1 MGMRDDSVKDQ
12 ALSMFQDTVVVTL
25 LRSLGLQLLTGLV
38 VGAFAGL
45 WLCLVTR
52 VLGRRLGRL
61 GFVCWLCAFLGA
73 VHLFALWH
81 AMALVPQPFVD
92 SFHQAGAVASWFQRA
107 GSEWFPVW
115 LAPALFWVLVWSVP
129 AMLIGVGLKRSD
141 GRNAVLA
148 TAAGMTVLALVFSVV
163 SWLPSRDSRRF
174 PTSSAGD
181 SWNVLILAGDSLRP
195 DALEQSSEGGYARMT
210 RDGISF
216 QRAYTL
222 LPRTFPAWLT
232 LLTGQ
237 HPHTHGIRDMFPS
250 PSTLSRPFAAL
261 PRELGSRGYRTG
273 VFSDFA
279 GDIFGRA
286 DLGFDH
292 VEVPE
297 FTVNSNVR
305 LGVWKMQVHLFP
317 YLLATGLTRRI
328 PEFYAYERLPD
339 AAGVT
344 ERFFRWVRSADST
357 APFLGV
363 LFYSTPHFP
372 YSAPYPYY
380 RKRSVPGYDGA
391 FRYCKTGLSA
401 GALGAEDIQQVRA
414 LFQAGTDTVDHEIAR
429 VLTWLEETGQLD
441 RTIVVVLSD
450 HGENLYEH
458 GRGNTHGDLL
468 VGRESLQIPYV
479 FRVPG
484 RQPGIVRQVV
494 SSATLAPTILGLL
507 GGPVPDW
514 MEGMNLAQFP
524 GMTPPD
530 HETVHGETG
539 LLFVDPDTDFLVG
552 RSIRYAGI
560 MGRFDVDPVTSEL
573 YLNPAFRGDSV
584 VAKHRM
590 ILKWPLKLVYVPT
603 RYGVEF
609 ECYQVEDD
617 PDELINLWTSAPNPC
632 TNLVDELHQYARSG
646 GERVEDGYILP

>member
-1 MGMRDDSVKDQ
+1 M
-12 ALSMFQDTVVVTL
+12 
-25 LRSLGLQLLTGLV
+25 LTY
-38 VGAFAGL
+38 
-45 WLCLVTR
+45 
-52 VLGRRLGRL
+52 
-61 GFVCWLCAFLGA
+61 
-73 VHLFALWH
+73 
-81 AMALVPQPFVD
+81 
-92 SFHQAGAVASWFQRA
+92 
-107 GSEWFPVW
+107 
-115 LAPALFWVLVWSVP
+115 
-129 AMLIGVGLKRSD
+129 VGLKRSD

-163 SWLPSRDSRRF
+163 AWLPSRDERRF
-174 PTSSAGD
+174 PGSAPGD
-181 SWNVLILAGDSLRP
+181 SWNVLVLAGDSLRA
-195 DALEQSSEGGYARMT
+195 DALEQSLQGGYARMQQE
-210 RDGISF
+210 GISF
-216 QRAYTL
+216 ERAYTL

-250 PSTLSRPFAAL
+250 PATLSRPFPAL
-261 PRELGSRGYRTG
+261 PRELGARGYRTG

-279 GDIFGRA
+279 GDIFARV

-297 FTVNSNVR
+297 FTVSSNVR

-317 YLLATGLTRRI
+317 YLLATGLTRHI

-344 ERFFRWVRSADST
+344 DRFLRWASLGESA

-372 YSAPYPYY
+372 YSAPYPHY
-380 RKRSVPGYDGA
+380 RERSVPGYDGA
-391 FRYCKTGLSA
+391 FQYCKTGLSA
-401 GALGAEDIQQVRA
+401 GALDPEDIQQIRS

-429 VLTWLEETGQLD
+429 VLTWLEDTGQLD

-458 GRGNTHGDLL
+458 SRGNTHGDLL

-484 RQPGIVRQVV
+484 MTPGNVQQVV

-507 GGPVPDW
+507 GMSIPHW
-514 MEGMNLAQFP
+514 MEGTNLAQYP
-524 GMTPPD
+524 GLTPPG

-560 MGRFDVDPVTSEL
+560 MGRFDVDPMTSEL

-590 ILKWPLKLVYVPT
+590 ILKWPLKLVYIPT
-603 RYGVEF
+603 RSGVVL
-609 ECYQVEDD
+609 ECYHVEDD
-617 PDELINLWTSAPNPC
+617 PDELTNLWTSGPNPC
-632 TNLVDELHQYARSG
+632 TDLVEELYQYARSG
-646 GERVEDGYILP
+646 GERIEEGYILP